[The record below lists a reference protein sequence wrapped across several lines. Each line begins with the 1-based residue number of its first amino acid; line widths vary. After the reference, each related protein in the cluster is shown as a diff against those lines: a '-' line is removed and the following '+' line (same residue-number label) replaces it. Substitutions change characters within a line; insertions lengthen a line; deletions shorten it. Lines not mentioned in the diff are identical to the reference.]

1 MIWISDYFFEKY
13 YDRIMNAISHKPKY
27 KKAIKVMDL
36 TLPLMVGSSYALA
49 VLNAHRHYGRESLMY
64 MVGIPAVAFSSVVV
78 ARKFIN
84 QKRPY
89 EKYNYK
95 PLVNR
100 KKKGNSMPSLH
111 TFSAALIAASVSYYY
126 PVAGM
131 LLWVAAC
138 LIAITRVM
146 TGVHHFRDVFVALLL
161 GVLMKFT
168 AFVRE
173 FDD

>member
-1 MIWISDYFFEKY
+1 MRNTITS
-13 YDRIMNAISHKPKY
+13 
-27 KKAIKVMDL
+27 
-36 TLPLMVGSSYALA
+36 
-49 VLNAHRHYGRESLMY
+49 
-64 MVGIPAVAFSSVVV
+64 
-78 ARKFIN
+78 
-84 QKRPY
+84 
-89 EKYNYK
+89 
-95 PLVNR
+95 
-100 KKKGNSMPSLH
+100 H

-168 AFVRE
+168 AFARE

>member
-1 MIWISDYFFEKY
+1 
-13 YDRIMNAISHKPKY
+13 MNAISHKPKY

-64 MVGIPAVAFSSVVV
+64 MGGIPAMAFSSVAV

-100 KKKGNSMPSLH
+100 KKNLPQISSIKSSKTSL
-111 TFSAALIAASVSYYY
+111 
-126 PVAGM
+126 
-131 LLWVAAC
+131 
-138 LIAITRVM
+138 
-146 TGVHHFRDVFVALLL
+146 
-161 GVLMKFT
+161 
-168 AFVRE
+168 
-173 FDD
+173 

>member
-1 MIWISDYFFEKY
+1 MIRISDNFFEKY

-36 TLPLMVGSSYALA
+36 TLPLMVGSSYAMS
-49 VLNAHRHYGRESLMY
+49 VLNAYRHYGKESLTY
-64 MVGIPAVAFSSVVV
+64 TVGIPAVAFTSVAV
-78 ARKFIN
+78 AREFIN

-100 KKKGNSMPSLH
+100 KKKGKSMPSLH

-126 PVAGM
+126 PVGGM
-131 LLWVAAC
+131 LLWVAAF
-138 LIAITRVM
+138 LIAASRVM
-146 TGVHHFRDVFVALLL
+146 TGVHHFSDVFVALLL

-168 AFVRE
+168 IFARE
-173 FDD
+173 FTD